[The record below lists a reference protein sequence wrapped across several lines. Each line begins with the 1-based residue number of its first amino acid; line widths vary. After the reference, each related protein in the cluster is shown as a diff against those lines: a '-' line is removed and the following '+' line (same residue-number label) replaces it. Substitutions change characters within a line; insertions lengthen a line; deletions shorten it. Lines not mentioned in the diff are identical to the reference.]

1 MGSQAELRISRDGLR
16 VLLRAVE
23 AEVRRLE
30 LEIAATLDRVKEFE
44 RRYGMSSEE
53 FLRRYVKGELGDEE
67 SYMEWYG
74 ELMFLE
80 KARKELEELRR
91 IASTASQR
99 LPKEG

>member
-1 MGSQAELRISRDGLR
+1 MLRNSVVRGDKSWMSLG
-16 VLLRAVE
+16 AAG

-30 LEIAATLDRVKEFE
+30 LEIVAALERVKEFE

-53 FLRRYVKGELGDEE
+53 FLQRYVKGELGDEE

-80 KARKELEELRR
+80 KARKELEELR
-91 IASTASQR
+91 
-99 LPKEG
+99 LKVGML

>member
-1 MGSQAELRISRDGLR
+1 MLRNSVVRGGKSWMSLG
-16 VLLRAVE
+16 AAG

-30 LEIAATLDRVKEFE
+30 LEIVAALERVKEFE

-53 FLRRYVKGELGDEE
+53 FLQRYVKGELGDEE

-80 KARKELEELRR
+80 KARKELEELR
-91 IASTASQR
+91 
-99 LPKEG
+99 LKVGML